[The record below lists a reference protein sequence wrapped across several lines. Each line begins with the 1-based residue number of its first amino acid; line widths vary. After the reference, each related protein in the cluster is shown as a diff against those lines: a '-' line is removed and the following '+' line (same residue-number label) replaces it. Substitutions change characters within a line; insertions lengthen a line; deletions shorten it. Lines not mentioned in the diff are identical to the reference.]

1 MKHLIKKIRD
11 KDIEYRMGMLL
22 ISGVSLSGFIV
33 LIGSIIYLYQ
43 NKYVTSDYNIFLGE
57 PERLRNLYDIIKGAF
72 LLRGRELI
80 QFGLV
85 ILIATPVA
93 RVLFAVIGFYM
104 EKDRLYTAVSIV
116 VLMILL
122 LSLFAGVGK

>member
-22 ISGVSLSGFIV
+22 ISGVLLSGFIV

-43 NKYVTSDYNIFLGE
+43 NKYLTTNYNIFLGE
-57 PERLRNLYDIIKGAF
+57 PERLRNLYDIIKGAL

-93 RVLFAVIGFYM
+93 RVLFAVIGFYL
-104 EKDRLYTAVSIV
+104 EKDRLYVVVSVIV
-116 VLMILL
+116 LTILL

>member
-1 MKHLIKKIRD
+1 MKRLIKKIVD
-11 KDIEYRMGMLL
+11 KDIEYTMGMLL
-22 ISGVSLSGFIV
+22 ISGVLLSGFVV

-43 NKYVTSDYNIFLGE
+43 NRYITSNFNIFLGE
-57 PERLRNLYDIIKGAF
+57 PERLRNLYDILKGA
-72 LLRGRELI
+72 LQLRGRELI

-93 RVLFAVIGFYM
+93 RVLFAVIGFSL
-104 EKDRLYTAVSIV
+104 EKDKLYVLVSTIV
-116 VLMILL
+116 LTILL